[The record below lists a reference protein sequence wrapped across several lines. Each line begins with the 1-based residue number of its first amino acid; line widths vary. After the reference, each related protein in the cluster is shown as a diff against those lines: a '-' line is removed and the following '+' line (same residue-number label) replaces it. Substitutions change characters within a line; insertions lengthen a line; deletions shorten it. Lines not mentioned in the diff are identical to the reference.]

1 MLRGITD
8 THFKTLPSNKTEV
21 KNKREK
27 KNLAVGERPGMEHIP
42 PLCTLSIKYANEF
55 NGFVLSH
62 TLEYLQVK
70 ISASKCGFYSLSRV
84 LYLKEFFSYLWSSPS
99 VFKFFERY

>member
-27 KNLAVGERPGMEHIP
+27 KK
-42 PLCTLSIKYANEF
+42 LSSGRKAR
-55 NGFVLSH
+55 NGTYTAFVYIIH
-62 TLEYLQVK
+62 
-70 ISASKCGFYSLSRV
+70 
-84 LYLKEFFSYLWSSPS
+84 
-99 VFKFFERY
+99 